1 MNDQP
6 MAPPT
11 MTGEAPELED
21 GQRRAL
27 RRNKRRATALLLAAA
42 SVFVGASALHG
53 AAGEAEFW
61 VLLVRATAEAAVVG
75 ALADWFAV
83 TAVFRRPLGLPI
95 PHTAI
100 VPRNKDRIGEGLG
113 AFVTRNFLTPEL
125 IATKLREVDP
135 AGRLASWLAQP
146 DNAALVAERV
156 TLVLPQVIRS
166 LEDDEIREF
175 AARALGEQLRQADLS
190 AALGKTLAVVT
201 AGLPFDTVFDRALDA
216 LHKLLDREAGTIYEI
231 VAERAAWWV
240 PRALDRRL
248 AKAIVEGIE
257 ELLLELRQPGSERR
271 LQFRARLEALAQD
284 LMRSASHRERLDALK
299 HQLLE
304 QPDVKIWLGSI
315 WDALRNIVIE
325 DLETPASRTREALAR
340 ALLSLGRALSAD
352 AAMRHRLGAAVEDVA
367 IRLIVPWRQEIGR
380 FISDVVRGWEARTVV
395 ERLEL
400 SLGPDLHYI
409 RITGTLVGACVGCV
423 LFLISRLLG

>member
-1 MNDQP
+1 MNEHP
-6 MAPPT
+6 IAPT
-11 MTGEAPELED
+11 TTGEAPEFE
-21 GQRRAL
+21 GVQRRAL
-27 RRNKRRATALLLAAA
+27 RRNKRRATALLLAAV
-42 SVFVGASALHG
+42 SVFVAASAVHVTG
-53 AAGEAEFW
+53 REAEFW
-61 VLLVRATAEAAVVG
+61 VLLVRATAEASVVG

-125 IATKLREVDP
+125 IATKLRQVDP
-135 AGRLASWLAQP
+135 AGRLAAWLSEP
-146 DNAALVAERV
+146 DHAALVAERV

-190 AALGKTLAVVT
+190 SALGKTLALVT

-216 LHKLLDREAGTIYEI
+216 LHKLLDRESGTIYEI

-248 AKAIVEGIE
+248 AKAIIDGIE
-257 ELLLELRQPGSERR
+257 ELLFELRQPGSDRR
-271 LQFRARLEALAQD
+271 LMFRNRLEALAQD
-284 LMRSASHRERLDALK
+284 LMRSAAHRERLEGLK
-299 HQLLE
+299 QQLLE
-304 QPDVKIWLGSI
+304 QPDVKLWLASI
-315 WDALRNIVIE
+315 WDALRNVVID
-325 DLETPASRTREALAR
+325 DLAIPQSRTREALAR

-352 AAMRHRLGAAVEDVA
+352 AAMRHRLGAAVEDAA
-367 IRLIVPWRQEIGR
+367 IKLVVPWRQEIGR
-380 FISDVVRGWEARTVV
+380 FISDVVRSWEARTVV
-395 ERLEL
+395 DRLEL
-400 SLGPDLHYI
+400 ALGPDLHYI

-423 LFLISRLLG
+423 LFLFSRLLG